1 MCAVSRDRRG
11 RYAAGAAVAIA
22 CIALGVCV
30 VLALTWFIDHK
41 LNESAENQVIAFTE
55 QAASNI
61 SDRMFMVQNAVG
73 AFTVQSSNP
82 ADLVSALSALRER
95 HGFSHAAAVG
105 MDGTGFLDDG
115 SPFSTGDLV
124 QQETAL
130 SQQVASYSD
139 TFVNDE
145 GVRVRLAQE
154 PLYLDGVLVGA
165 LYVQIPLDLFTMP
178 ADLDM
183 FDGRGYFMLFEAKT
197 GEILVEPGEETKTPI
212 SGSMTLYDF
221 LDEAARYEIP
231 TAFDSSDEA
240 SAALLAVQAQQG
252 CDMDGL
258 KGSVARGNT
267 GLTTAVVDGK
277 ASYVCVAPV
286 GSGRWYACGVVPMQN
301 VRAEASVVT
310 TTLLVMVFIMFACLL
325 VAGLLVISTYRKRIR
340 ARHVA
345 MMSHLYEALSESV
358 DMAVNLYSPSDRRV
372 TPIVAKAAD
381 IIGYTLEEREAR
393 GCHRPLEGR
402 RRPVR
407 SHPVGQDRALRAGG
421 VLVHLPP
428 YRAEALGV
436 VFGQTAHVR
445 RQVAAAHCA
454 AGQDGREGHPTF
466 HEGRH
471 GCRRGGE
478 RGEVGVPFADEP

>member
-22 CIALGVCV
+22 CV

-267 GLTTAVVDGK
+267 GLTTARPATS
-277 ASYVCVAPV
+277 ASPPWDRGGGTRAAWCRCRTCAPKPP
-286 GSGRWYACGVVPMQN
+286 SSRQRFWSWCSSCSPAFWW
-301 VRAEASVVT
+301 RAFWSYRRIAS
-310 TTLLVMVFIMFACLL
+310 A
-325 VAGLLVISTYRKRIR
+325 Y
-340 ARHVA
+340 
-345 MMSHLYEALSESV
+345 
-358 DMAVNLYSPSDRRV
+358 
-372 TPIVAKAAD
+372 
-381 IIGYTLEEREAR
+381 AR
-393 GCHRPLEGR
+393 GTWP
-402 RRPVR
+402 
-407 SHPVGQDRALRAGG
+407 
-421 VLVHLPP
+421 
-428 YRAEALGV
+428 
-436 VFGQTAHVR
+436 
-445 RQVAAAHCA
+445 
-454 AGQDGREGHPTF
+454 
-466 HEGRH
+466 
-471 GCRRGGE
+471 
-478 RGEVGVPFADEP
+478 